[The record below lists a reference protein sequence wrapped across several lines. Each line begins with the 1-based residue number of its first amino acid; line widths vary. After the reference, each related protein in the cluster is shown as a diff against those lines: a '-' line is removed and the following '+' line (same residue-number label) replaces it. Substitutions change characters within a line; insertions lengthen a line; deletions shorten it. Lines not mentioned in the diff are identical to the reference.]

1 MDLYPTESI
10 SKFIIQLENLKHNF
24 HLELSPFLHFQKYQQ
39 AITPIHSLVDSV
51 NDEANE
57 LQNLNVVLSHTNV
70 HKLEDYNT
78 RYVQILFLF

>member
-1 MDLYPTESI
+1 MKSDIEVS
-10 SKFIIQLENLKHNF
+10 
-24 HLELSPFLHFQKYQQ
+24 FLQKYQQ
-39 AITPIHSLVDSV
+39 AILPIHSNVDTV

-78 RYVQILFLF
+78 RYVALTDNEEFF